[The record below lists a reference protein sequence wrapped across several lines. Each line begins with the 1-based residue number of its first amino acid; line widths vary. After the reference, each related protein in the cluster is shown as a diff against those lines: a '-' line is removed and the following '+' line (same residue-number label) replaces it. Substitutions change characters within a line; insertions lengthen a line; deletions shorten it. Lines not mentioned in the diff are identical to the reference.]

1 MTEKRAQEGRL
12 SCALLMLTP
21 QRAEEGDRM
30 QDHQYEERQERRPV
44 RRPQSKRLVFWRSM
58 LLMVFCGVGLF
69 IPLVIQLWNIS
80 IRDHDFYQQLATQQQ
95 LMDVSVSAHRGE
107 IQDAN
112 GEVLAMSATVYNLI
126 LAPKD
131 LMNSVD
137 KNDYEND
144 EGEFE
149 EAAWEEAVDDL
160 RTTIINGLAAI
171 RPDLDRADLER
182 RMAKENSQY
191 EVLLTNL
198 EEEEAQAIRSFIEEQ
213 ETGYY
218 LYLTPDTKRYYPFG
232 ALASQVLGFVNSE
245 GGVYGLEAGYESILK
260 GTPGRV
266 VTGRTADND
275 ELYNSYS
282 NYIDAVNGYNLTLT
296 IDSTIQSYVEQILE
310 KGIAAYDVRNG
321 GVCIV
326 ADPNTMEILAMASSP
341 EFDPNSYSAIT
352 DSLLQGELQTNA
364 QTIYE
369 QLKAENAQKPA
380 GEQLTDGE
388 LQEQAQSQ
396 ANSTARETQWRN
408 KGLKE
413 PYEPGS
419 TFKALVLAAAL
430 EEGVVD
436 ESDTFYC
443 PGYYVVNGVRIHCS
457 EHSGH
462 KDQNLAKAV
471 QNSCNPAFMMIGQ
484 RLGAEK
490 FYDYFEAFGMTEPT
504 GIDLPGE
511 EVGLVWDRD
520 YLTSPEGYLSLAT
533 ASFGQRFTVTP
544 LQMITA
550 FSAVINGG
558 NLYQPY
564 VVQSVSDASGAVL
577 QTAEPTLIRQVISEE
592 TSRRCRAIL
601 ETVVSE
607 GTGGNAYQAGYRIG
621 GKTGSSETIPKEAD
635 RTIVS
640 FMGFAPADD
649 PQGIVLLAYD
659 KPQPATPG
667 GDWSTTGVYISGGNM
682 AAPMAGELMGQILDY
697 MDVEKQY
704 TAEESAAV
712 DVSAP
717 RVTGFTVA
725 DAESKLKEKGLSFR
739 TIGEGDTVTS
749 QVPAAGAAVPGGS
762 TVILY
767 LGGAVPEETGA
778 VPNVVGLGYEAA
790 KKALEEAGFFMRAGG
805 TSTFYGDSSKAQDQ
819 SIAAGETVPIGTIV
833 DVQFSTVVEDGYVD
847 LD

>member
-1 MTEKRAQEGRL
+1 MQNRPRWERE
-12 SCALLMLTP
+12 
-21 QRAEEGDRM
+21 DR
-30 QDHQYEERQERRPV
+30 DSRIDRNR
-44 RRPQSKRLVFWRSM
+44 QSKRLVFRRSLFLM
-58 LLMVFCGVGLF
+58 LVCGVGLF
-69 IPLVIQLWNIS
+69 IPLVIQLWTIS
-80 IRDHDFYQQLATQQQ
+80 IRDHDFYQQRATDQQ
-95 LMDVSVSAHRGE
+95 LMDVSVSAHRGD
-107 IQDAN
+107 ILDAN
-112 GEVLAMSATVYNLI
+112 GDVLAMSATVYNLI

-137 KNDYEND
+137 RSDYTD
-144 EGEFE
+144 EEGNEDE
-149 EAAWEEAVDDL
+149 EAWSAAVQEL
-160 RTTIINGLAAI
+160 RDEIIDGLMAI

-191 EVLLTNL
+191 EVLLTEL
-198 EEEEAQAIRSFIEEQ
+198 EEEEAQAIRTFIEENN
-213 ETGYY
+213 TGYY
-218 LYLTPDTKRYYPFG
+218 LYLTPSTKRYYPFG

-260 GTPGRV
+260 GVPGRV
-266 VTGRTADND
+266 VTGRTAQND

-282 NYIDAVNGYNLTLT
+282 NYVDAVNGYNLTLT
-296 IDSTIQSYVEQILE
+296 IDSTIQSYAEQILE

-326 ADPNTMEILAMASSP
+326 ANPKTMEILAMASSP
-341 EFDPNSYSAIT
+341 EFDPNNYSVIM
-352 DSLLQGELQTNA
+352 DSLLQEEATSNVQG
-364 QTIYE
+364 IYE
-369 QLKAENAQKPA
+369 QLKAENDQKPA
-380 GEQLTDGE
+380 EEQLTDAE
-388 LQEQAQSQ
+388 LQQQAQSQ
-396 ANSTARETQWRN
+396 ANAAVRETQWLN
-408 KGLKE
+408 KGLRE

-430 EEGVVD
+430 EEGVVS

-443 PGYYVVNGVRIHCS
+443 PGYYEVNGVRIYCS
-457 EHSGH
+457 ERTGKHGN
-462 KDQNLAKAV
+462 QTLAEAV

-490 FYDYFEAFGMTEPT
+490 FYDYFEAFGMKEKT

-511 EVGLVWDRD
+511 LTGLVWDRD
-520 YLTSPEGYLSLAT
+520 YITSLEGYLSLAT

-544 LQMITA
+544 IQMITA

-564 VVQSVSDASGAVL
+564 VVQSISDASGAVI
-577 QTAEPTLIRQVISEE
+577 QNTEPTLIRQVVSEE

-621 GKTGSSETIPKEAD
+621 GKTGSSETIPKEDD

-649 PQGIVLLAYD
+649 PEIIVLLAYD
-659 KPQPATPG
+659 KPQPASPG
-667 GDWSTTGVYISGGNM
+667 SNWSTTGVYISGGNM
-682 AAPMAGELMGQILDY
+682 AAPMAGEVIAQILDY
-697 MDVEKQY
+697 LDVEKQY

-712 DVSAP
+712 DVTTP
-717 RVTGFTVA
+717 QVTGYTVA
-725 DAESKLKEKGLSFR
+725 DAETRLSNKGLSYR
-739 TIGEGDTVTS
+739 TIGEGDVVTS
-749 QVPAAGAAVPGGS
+749 QVPAANSAVPGGS

-767 LGGAVPEETGA
+767 LGGATPEETGT
-778 VPNVVGLGYEAA
+778 VPNVVGQSYEAA
-790 KKALEEAGFFMRAGG
+790 KNALEAAGFFMRATG
-805 TSTFYGDSSKAQDQ
+805 TSTFYTNSSRAQSQ
-819 SIAAGETVPIGTIV
+819 SVAGGETAAIGTVI
-833 DVQFSTVVEDGYVD
+833 DVQFSTVVEDSYAG